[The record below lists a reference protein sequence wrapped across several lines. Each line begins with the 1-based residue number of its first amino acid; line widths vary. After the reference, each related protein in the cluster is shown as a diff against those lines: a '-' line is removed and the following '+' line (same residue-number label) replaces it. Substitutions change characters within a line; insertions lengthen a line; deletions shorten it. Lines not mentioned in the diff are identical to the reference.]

1 MTRLAGKVALVTGGG
16 RGIGLAVAKTFA
28 QEGASVAVADISGD
42 SAHHAAAEIRD
53 TGGRASGYPVDVSV
67 RSDLEALVDD
77 LAGEFGIP
85 SIAFCSAGITTAG
98 GDTEFLALTD
108 DEWERIMAVN
118 VRGTFL
124 TAQVVARQLVAAN
137 SPGSLITMSSIGA
150 DRPMY
155 GSPAYH
161 TSKAAVAGLTR
172 ALAVN
177 LAHHGIRANTIAPGY
192 ISTPML
198 LDLLTEERKT
208 TLLSR
213 VPAGRLGSTD
223 DLTGAAVFL
232 ASNDSGYISGQ
243 TLHIDGGAFV
253 QGWTPGQPVKPATER
268 AEQ

>member
-1 MTRLAGKVALVTGGG
+1 MTRLDGKIAIVTGGG
-16 RGIGLAVAKTFA
+16 RGIGLAVAKAFSL
-28 QEGASVAVADISGD
+28 EGASVAVADISGD
-42 SAHHAAAEIRD
+42 SAQAAAEEIRAS
-53 TGGRASGYPVDVSV
+53 GGRASAHRADVSV
-67 RSDLEALVDD
+67 RGDLESLVDR
-77 LAGEFGIP
+77 LADEVGIP

-124 TAQVVARQLVAAN
+124 TAQVVARHLVAAGA
-137 SPGSLITMSSIGA
+137 PGSLITMSSIGA

-198 LDLLTEERKT
+198 QDLLTEERET
-208 TLLSR
+208 ILLSR

-232 ASNDSGYISGQ
+232 ASDDSDYISGE

-253 QGWTPGQPVKPATER
+253 QGWTPGQPVPAVER
-268 AEQ
+268 AER